1 MKQILFLCLLMVMGL
16 MTSTAQNTKGAKGKA
31 STTSKKVM
39 KKTSGS
45 RTETKAIKKV
55 ADAAGMD
62 KNVVFNKWAI
72 TDSVYPNE
80 LRTEN
85 ISTTKVVTRQVK
97 GTTYSKIDT
106 VSVDTIYSKPETA
119 LAATESANGR
129 SGSADTTY
137 TAENNGVRTVT
148 SVRTLNIRLQMDNRN
163 DVAHLTSN
171 RPLNRIVLKNS
182 SGEVLKEIVLEGE
195 KKYTITLSDLPKEE
209 YILACYATN
218 GQIRTFIV
226 KINK

>member
-1 MKQILFLCLLMVMGL
+1 MKQIFLLCLLMVMGL

-45 RTETKAIKKV
+45 RTKVKTVKKV
-55 ADAAGMD
+55 GDAKATD
-62 KNVVFNKWAI
+62 KKVVFNKWAI

-85 ISTTKVVTRQVK
+85 ISTNKVVTRLVK
-97 GTTYSKIDT
+97 GTTYSRIDT
-106 VSVDTIYSKPETA
+106 VSVDTIYSQPRTA
-119 LAATESANGR
+119 LTATTPANGK
-129 SGSADTTY
+129 SGNADTTY
-137 TAENNGVRTVT
+137 TTESNGVRTVT
-148 SVRTLNIRLQMDNRN
+148 SVRTLSIRLQMDNRN
-163 DVAHLTSN
+163 NVAHLTSN

-182 SGEVLKEIVLEGE
+182 SGEVLKEVVLESE
-195 KKYTITLSDLPKEE
+195 KTYTITLSDLPKGE